1 LSSLSDIR
9 KNIDSLD
16 DEIIVLLLKRLESVI
31 QTIDKKKSIED
42 INREEQ
48 IIKKLKHKSA
58 DPDSNEYLTKIYRT
72 LFEEGKRIQEKI
84 KRNDH
89 EKI

>member
-16 DEIIVLLLKRLESVI
+16 DEIIVLLLKRLELVI
-31 QTIDKKKSIED
+31 QTIEKKKSIED

-48 IIKKLKHKSA
+48 IIEKLKHKSV